1 MKYKIH
7 KLFIFTIIIFI
18 SINSLGCSDNSQ
30 SINGIKYKIMIWTDE
45 NATLYLPLPLDL
57 PNYTVSDL
65 TSNIE
70 ITEKSEETQ
79 VSYEVIN
86 TTYGYALKINT
97 TGNVVLYAKAGA
109 EYFETHPDAPVHPF
123 IPGQDEP
130 MFIDLS
136 LQVNTTDKLNY
147 DRWAYLETE
156 ENSSINIKVFEWI
169 GITTDFGY
177 EGWKSLKDDSPYYYG
192 NFTLKPGWQVV
203 EFEHYIGY
211 A

>member
-1 MKYKIH
+1 
-7 KLFIFTIIIFI
+7 
-18 SINSLGCSDNSQ
+18 
-30 SINGIKYKIMIWTDE
+30 
-45 NATLYLPLPLDL
+45 
-57 PNYTVSDL
+57 
-65 TSNIE
+65 
-70 ITEKSEETQ
+70 
-79 VSYEVIN
+79 
-86 TTYGYALKINT
+86 
-97 TGNVVLYAKAGA
+97 
-109 EYFETHPDAPVHPF
+109 
-123 IPGQDEP
+123 